1 MRHPPQQLILV
12 TLILVL
18 AGGALGIARRGQYD
32 EEAREEERIAKVN
45 RQEARQEGS
54 AAQNFA
60 QGVKDIASAP
70 GELIGHTAEGTMQK
84 PGVGTLEGVQEGS
97 GEMLDKAVK
106 GTVRVA
112 TLGFGNVKSYEV
124 EEPKA
129 GTNETTKI
137 KIKIPGT

>member
-1 MRHPPQQLILV
+1 MRPTSQQWLFFILIL
-12 TLILVL
+12 TLA
-18 AGGALGIARRGQYD
+18 AGTTGMARRGQYD
-32 EEAREEERIAKVN
+32 EEAREEERIAKTH
-45 RQEARQEGS
+45 RQEEKREGS

-70 GELIGHTAEGTMQK
+70 GELLQHTAEGTAQK
-84 PGVGTLEGVQEGS
+84 PGIGTLEGAQEGS
-97 GEMLDKAVK
+97 GEMLDKTVK

-112 TLGFGNVKSYEV
+112 TLGFGNLKSYEV